1 MEMNASLVTSIH
13 WPCFCLPGSQET
25 NPVHLSLSSLKYLS
39 IRYQGPRPPTHL
51 LHDMPGFI
59 SISVRY
65 GFMSPH
71 LYKLSS
77 LALSKCLTQMA
88 PLPIPMVRPVHSRA
102 RLSEAHLQGY
112 RSCWDSPSK
121 DPDEEAW
128 SKK

>member
-1 MEMNASLVTSIH
+1 MNASLVTSIH
-13 WPCFCLPGSQET
+13 WPCFCLLGSQEI
-25 NPVHLSLSSLKYLS
+25 NPVHLSLSSLKYVS

-51 LHDMPGFI
+51 LHDMPGSI
-59 SISVRY
+59 SISARY

-77 LALSKCLTQMA
+77 PLQMCDPEWPLSLSQWFGQCTVE
-88 PLPIPMVRPVHSRA
+88 PG
-102 RLSEAHLQGY
+102 SEAHFQGY

-121 DPDEEAW
+121 YPDEEAW